1 MKPEAWSQG
10 HPKHRPPPEGGGLF
24 DINKRAKPRQGG
36 IVHCK
41 RGCTQGYVMRG
52 SRCEAPAGGLVP
64 PCDGLLGGERYP
76 LRVVDGFGTITA
88 LTRGEN
94 ELFGS

>member
-1 MKPEAWSQG
+1 
-10 HPKHRPPPEGGGLF
+10 
-24 DINKRAKPRQGG
+24 
-36 IVHCK
+36 
-41 RGCTQGYVMRG
+41 MRG

-64 PCDGLLGGERYP
+64 PCDGLLGVGGGGFKVPSRLGERYP